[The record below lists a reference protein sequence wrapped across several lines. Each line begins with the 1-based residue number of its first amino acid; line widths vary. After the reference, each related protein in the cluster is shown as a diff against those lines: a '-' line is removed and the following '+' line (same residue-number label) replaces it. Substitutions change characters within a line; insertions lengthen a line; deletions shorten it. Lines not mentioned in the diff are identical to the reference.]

1 MQFHPSKNIFQ
12 NFLRQFSFHNTILNC
27 DYCFIV
33 SISYMKMWRVMII
46 AIMIPKKRVSS
57 GIILYLFMQRY
68 IFLKTNPNFFCHV
81 FLYVHQ
87 IICTFGAKIMQ
98 TNAMKA
104 CFRIAECS
112 LSYEKI
118 MQTNANYLT

>member
-1 MQFHPSKNIFQ
+1 MLLAVGKKMCKHIHRLPLVGSRSETKAGD
-12 NFLRQFSFHNTILNC
+12 NTLLK
-27 DYCFIV
+27 IV
-33 SISYMKMWRVMII
+33 DSHSAKVT
-46 AIMIPKKRVSS
+46 
-57 GIILYLFMQRY
+57 LTNELF
-68 IFLKTNPNFFCHV
+68 IFLPR

-98 TNAMKA
+98 TSAMKA